1 MSTIGAAPLAPGQV
15 AGQVFSLSL
24 YCNQKGKEMKKF
36 KLTVKVNEHNG
47 PDWTIYELS
56 FTAPR
61 KPYTRNEALAWCGL
75 TDNEIQSIEILQYNL
90 VEL

>member
-1 MSTIGAAPLAPGQV
+1 MSTIGPPLLRHEHWQTK
-15 AGQVFSLSL
+15 VFRYL
-24 YCNQKGKEMKKF
+24 CKNEKEMKRF

-61 KPYTRNEALAWCGL
+61 KPCTRNEALAWCGL
-75 TDNEIQSIEILQYNL
+75 TYNEIQSIEILEYNL
-90 VEL
+90 IEL